1 MSKYDSMPTAA
12 ARKMLIAGAE
22 RKQIADETGLTLDSV
37 RAIASM
43 MRKSGV
49 KLASAQKR
57 YEYAGVSRVWQVVR
71 FKSLREGLAMG
82 FKGEHVSLCVNGHKK
97 SYCGYV
103 WSRVEI

>member
-1 MSKYDSMPTAA
+1 MRKYDSMPTAK
-12 ARKMLIAGAE
+12 ARKMLLAGAE
-22 RKQIADETGLTLDSV
+22 RRQIADETGLTPGSV

-43 MRKSGV
+43 MRKNGV
-49 KLASAQKR
+49 NLPSAQKR
-57 YEYAGVSRVWQVVR
+57 YEYTGVSRVGQVVR

>member
-1 MSKYDSMPTAA
+1 MSKYDSMPTAK

-37 RAIASM
+37 RAIASA

-49 KLASAQKR
+49 KLPSAQKR
-57 YEYAGVSRVWQVVR
+57 YEYTGVSRVGQVVR
-71 FKSLREGLAMG
+71 FKSLRDGLAMG

>member
-12 ARKMLIAGAE
+12 ARKMLIVGAE

-57 YEYAGVSRVWQVVR
+57 YEYAGVSMVWQVVR